1 MRKRVRG
8 ISALRQVAAP
18 EHGPPRQCIKG
29 ITWEMWRCIRYA
41 VEVEGA
47 GKKVRYK
54 ELRVRR
60 VVQTKN
66 GIGHNVRSSAVTRK
80 L

>member
-18 EHGPPRQCIKG
+18 EHGPPRQCVKG
-29 ITWEMWRCIRYA
+29 IMRQMGRCIRYA
-41 VEVEGA
+41 VEVKGA

-54 ELRVRR
+54 ELGVRR
-60 VVQTKN
+60 VV
-66 GIGHNVRSSAVTRK
+66 
-80 L
+80 